1 MDSNITKLAGFLKQD
16 GSIRSKEELKK
27 ADQALAKSDSSSS
40 STSSTQA
47 SEQDF
52 SVRVA
57 QGFQSL
63 RSRFLE
69 QANDAI
75 TVVNERID
83 DTKAASKLV
92 KKTIGVAKELK
103 SLMKDGASAE
113 EIDKKKAQL
122 DELLAAGREQEKAIR
137 QNNRAQQDDPN
148 VSFLSVGN
156 NVRGLPKIDDVQ
168 FSASQTKGDDLKSV
182 KDVNSLLQEL
192 RGERRSLVEQRRSF
206 RDDKKEI
213 KNTLQV
219 ARRDLNEAK
228 GTLLRDASEADK
240 LSQKIAADLKE
251 AAASGS
257 QEILANNLDES
268 IVNRLVAA

>member
-1 MDSNITKLAGFLKQD
+1 MDSNISKLAGFLKQD

-27 ADQALAKSDSSSS
+27 ADQALAQPESASPPSA
-40 STSSTQA
+40 STQA

-57 QGFQSL
+57 KGFQSL

-75 TVVNERID
+75 SVVNERID
-83 DTKAASKLV
+83 DTKTASKLV
-92 KKTIGVAKELK
+92 KQTIGVAKELK
-103 SLMKDGASAE
+103 SLMKDGATTE
-113 EIDKKKAQL
+113 EIDKKKAEL
-122 DELLAAGREQEKAIR
+122 DKLLAAGREQEQTIKEH
-137 QNNRAQQDDPN
+137 NRPQQDDPN

-156 NVRGLPKIDDVQ
+156 NVRGLPKIDRVK
-168 FSASQTKGDDLKSV
+168 FSASQKTGDDLQSV

-192 RGERRSLVEQRRSF
+192 KGERSSLVEQRRSF

-219 ARRDLNEAK
+219 ARKDLNEAK
-228 GTLLRDASEADK
+228 ESLLRDASEAEK
-240 LSQKIAADLKE
+240 LSQKIAADIKE

-257 QEILANNLDES
+257 QEFLANNLDES